1 MIGFYL
7 LGTIV
12 VYELIAINRINV
24 LKKLVLKRRFIK
36 NKHNTLI
43 MNMLEVDVFYGG
55 NKKEY
60 TKCKVG
66 IVGSWFGILDEVV
79 W

>member
-24 LKKLVLKRRFIK
+24 LKKLVLK
-36 NKHNTLI
+36 
-43 MNMLEVDVFYGG
+43 GG
-55 NKKEY
+55 
-60 TKCKVG
+60 
-66 IVGSWFGILDEVV
+66 L
-79 W
+79 

>member
-7 LGTIV
+7 LITIV
-12 VYELIAINRINV
+12 VSELIAINRINV

-43 MNMLEVDVFYGG
+43 INMLEVDVFYGG

-60 TKCKVG
+60 MKCKVE